1 MHSMRLRFLAAAAA
15 LAFPPAAAA
24 QVAPTAAVPVVA
36 TDPLHEPGRNVTISL
51 LTMGN
56 GENVWELFG
65 HSAIWIHDD
74 VTSRD
79 TVFNWGVF
87 DFRQPHFIQ
96 RYLKGARLYSM
107 GGDSMDRILF
117 EYRYWNRTVL
127 SQELDLT
134 AEQKDAILDAIR
146 TNARPE
152 NVNYLYDDFLNNC
165 STRIRDILD
174 NALGGRLHAAADRPS
189 GTTYRWHTLRLMQG
203 SFWTM
208 LGVDVALGRPADRPI
223 SVWETMFLPRKVHD
237 YLATVQLESPT
248 GSRPLVRS
256 ERVLF
261 QSTRG
266 PEPEAA
272 PMLGVKLGIAGGA
285 FAILVFWLA
294 MAATKQTPWI
304 RGIAA
309 TLVGLWALIAGLLGV
324 VLALLW
330 SVTNHVIAHGNEN
343 LLLFNPLWLVL
354 AVLLPMFVWSRK
366 AVRPTRLVC
375 TAAVTMSVMAL
386 VSHLG
391 GLSTQ
396 ANLPI
401 IALALPPALAMAA
414 IVARNERR

>member
-1 MHSMRLRFLAAAAA
+1 MHSIRSLVVTV
-15 LAFPPAAAA
+15 AFAI
-24 QVAPTAAVPVVA
+24 APTAGAQATTTAAPPPLVA
-36 TDPLHEPGRNVTISL
+36 TDPLHEAGRNLTISL

-65 HSAIWIHDD
+65 HSAIWIHDN

-96 RYLKGARLYSM
+96 RYLKGTRLYSM

-117 EYRYWNRTVL
+117 EYRYWNRSVL

-152 NVNYLYDDFLNNC
+152 NVNYLYDDFRNNC

-174 NALGGRLHAAADRPS
+174 SALGGKLLSAAS
-189 GTTYRWHTLRLMQG
+189 QLKGTTYRWHTLRLMQG

-208 LGVDVALGRPADRPI
+208 LGVDVALGQPADRTI
-223 SVWETMFLPRKVHD
+223 SVWDEMFLPRQVHD
-237 YLATVQLESPT
+237 YVAAIQLESPT
-248 GSRPLVRS
+248 GPRPLVKS

-266 PEPEAA
+266 PEPEA
-272 PMLGVKLGIAGGA
+272 PPRLGVKLGIAGCA

-294 MAATKQTPWI
+294 TVTRKQSPWI

-309 TLVGLWALIAGLLGV
+309 TLIGLWALVAGLLGV
-324 VLALLW
+324 VLTLLW
-330 SVTNHVIAHGNEN
+330 SVTNHLIAHGNEN

-366 AVRPTRLVC
+366 AVRSTRLVC
-375 TAAVTMSVMAL
+375 TAVVTMSVMAL
-386 VSHLG
+386 VSHLV
-391 GLSTQ
+391 GLSAQT
-396 ANLPI
+396 NLPI
-401 IALALPPALAMAA
+401 IALTLPPALAVMA
-414 IVARNERR
+414 IVARD